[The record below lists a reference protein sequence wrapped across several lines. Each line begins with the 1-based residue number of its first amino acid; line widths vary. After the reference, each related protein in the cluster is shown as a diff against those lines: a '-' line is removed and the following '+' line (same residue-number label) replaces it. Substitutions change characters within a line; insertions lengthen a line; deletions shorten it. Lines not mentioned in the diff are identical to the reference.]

1 MLFVV
6 GHLDTATAPRFRDSK
21 VHGVGGFIG
30 IHDYLTVRVTSSA
43 ADGLDQAALVSQ
55 EALLVGVENG
65 HQRHFRQV
73 QALAQQV
80 DSHQHI
86 ELAQTQIAQDV
97 HALKRADV
105 AVHVAGAYAA
115 VQKVI
120 GQVLGHLLG
129 KRGYEHALIAIGALL
144 RLVDDV
150 VDLACTAAHDDLGVK
165 QARGADDLLH
175 LLLADLQLVI
185 AGRCRHVDELRHAL
199 LELIEAQRTIIQTA
213 GQPEPMLGQGD
224 LAAAI
229 AFVHT
234 PDLRHRHM
242 ALVDDAQEIIREIV
256 DERVRGL
263 SGLTSVE
270 MPGVIL
276 DAAAK
281 SHGLQHLKIVVHAHL
296 QPLGLKQLALFLELL
311 QALAQLL
318 LDGFD
323 GVLHLRARRYVMG
336 GRPNG
341 QGLIGLQNLARD
353 VIDLGDLLYLIAPEL
368 HAHRIVRIRREHIQV
383 IPTHAERAAFQLVVV
398 AIVLDVD
405 KVVDHLV
412 AIHLFLLVHE
422 YGHARVIHGAADAV
436 DAADRCHH
444 DNVAPGKERAGCG
457 MAQFLHL
464 FVDGGVLLDERVR
477 RGHVRLGLII
487 IVVADEIHHGVVG
500 EELLQLACK
509 LSGKRLVRRHD
520 KRRALHRLDGFRH
533 GECFARS
540 RNAQKRLI
548 P

>member
-1 MLFVV
+1 M
-6 GHLDTATAPRFRDSK
+6 H
-21 VHGVGGFIG
+21 
-30 IHDYLTVRVTSSA
+30 VT
-43 ADGLDQAALVSQ
+43 
-55 EALLVGVENG
+55 
-65 HQRHFRQV
+65 
-73 QALAQQV
+73 
-80 DSHQHI
+80 
-86 ELAQTQIAQDV
+86 
-97 HALKRADV
+97 
-105 AVHVAGAYAA
+105 GAYAA
-115 VQKVI
+115 VQKMI
-120 GQVLGHLLG
+120 GQVLRHLLG
-129 KRGYEHALIAIGALL
+129 KRGYEHALVAVGALL

-150 VDLACTAAHDDLGVK
+150 VDLACTAAHDDLGVQ

-199 LELIEAQRTIIQTA
+199 LELIEAQRTVIQTA

-224 LAAAI
+224 LAAAVS
-229 AFVHT
+229 FVHAA
-234 PDLRHRHM
+234 DLRHRHM
-242 ALVDDAQEIIREIV
+242 ALVDDAQEIVREIV

-270 MPGVIL
+270 MPGVVL

-281 SHGLQHLKIVVHAHL
+281 SHGLQHLKIIVHAHL
-296 QPLGLKQLALFLELL
+296 QPLGLKQLALLLELL

-341 QGLIGLQNLARD
+341 KGLIGLQNLACY
-353 VIDLGDLLYLIAPEL
+353 VVDLGNLFYLITPEL
-368 HAHRIVRIRREHIQV
+368 HANRVIRIRREDVQV
-383 IPTHAERAAFQLVVV
+383 VPPYTERAALQLVVV

-405 KVVDHLV
+405 KVMDHLI
-412 AIHLFLLVHE
+412 AIHLLLLVREH
-422 YGHARVIHGAADAV
+422 GHARVIHGAADAV
-436 DAADRCHH
+436 DAADRRHH
-444 DNVAPGKERAGCG
+444 DDVAPGKERAGGG
-457 MAQFLHL
+457 MAQLLHL

-477 RGHVRLGLII
+477 RGHVRFGLII

-520 KRRALHRLDGFRH
+520 ERGALHRLDGFRH
-533 GECFARS
+533 GECFARA

-548 P
+548 PQPFLYALCQLLDGLRLIA